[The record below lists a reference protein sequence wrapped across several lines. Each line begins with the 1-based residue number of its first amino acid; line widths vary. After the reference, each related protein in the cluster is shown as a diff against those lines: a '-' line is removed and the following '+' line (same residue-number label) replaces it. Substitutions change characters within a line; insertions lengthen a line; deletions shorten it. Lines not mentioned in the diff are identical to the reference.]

1 MKEVVLNNL
10 INNISKYKDYNNTK
24 LKEIKYGLEI
34 LYLTIT
40 KFIVISIITILLG
53 IFKEYVLL
61 FFLYG
66 ILRISGFGLHAKTTK
81 NCYIISII
89 TYILFPFLIKYMP
102 YNDLGAIILS
112 CISFFTILLFSPAD
126 TEKRPLINK
135 KKRTIL
141 KLITLFSTI
150 VYIILIFIIKSQYYK
165 KILLFSL
172 TLESLAINPISYK
185 FLGLKYNNYKTYNQ
199 KGVK

>member
-1 MKEVVLNNL
+1 
-10 INNISKYKDYNNTK
+10 
-24 LKEIKYGLEI
+24 
-34 LYLTIT
+34 
-40 KFIVISIITILLG
+40 
-53 IFKEYVLL
+53 
-61 FFLYG
+61 
-66 ILRISGFGLHAKTTK
+66 
-81 NCYIISII
+81 
-89 TYILFPFLIKYMP
+89 MP